1 MKDWGDFVMKRSEY
15 MKQMKKRNTKKWLL
29 LTLIALISMVV
40 FSLVSLRIYAQIAGA
55 PPLTVP
61 KASVFLDSEGNQ
73 IGDHFTKE
81 RRYWMELDELSPYII
96 DATIAVE
103 DKDFYKHNGF
113 DYSRIAGAII
123 ADIKAG
129 AKVQGAS
136 TLTQQYARNLYLSH
150 EKTWTR
156 KINEALYAYRIELF
170 YDKDEIIEGYLNTVY
185 YGHGMYGV
193 EAASRYYFGKSA
205 SDLTLAE
212 AAMLAGVPKG
222 PSIYSPIANI
232 EKATDRQQ
240 LILKLM
246 TDQGKITAEAK
257 DAATTEQLVYK
268 NEDWKTNNVVAPYFL
283 DTVWAEAEDILAD
296 KNYSISEGGWTIQ
309 TTLNVAHQ
317 NAAEK
322 VVQENM
328 PDSDLQVGFVSMEPH
343 TGYVTALIGGRDY
356 SASSFNRVTSGKRQP
371 GSILKTML
379 YAAALEN
386 GYSPLTFMD
395 VSETTFTYDRGKGS
409 YKPQNVNGKFAE
421 QELPLAQALAISDNI
436 YAVKTL
442 QDIGYGKFN
451 KSLKKFGLPTSD
463 KEEPS
468 LALGTTESTLLQLTG
483 AYNKVASDGK
493 GVKPTTIL
501 SIKNANGDVVY
512 KAPKKAKSDDQVL
525 TEQQAAVLTH
535 MLAGIFDP
543 VYNDYSPAT
552 GTGLRSKM
560 THNYAAKTGTTN
572 SDQWM
577 IGYSTK
583 LTAGVWNGYDQG
595 KTLSVSADMAASKQ
609 IWIDFMEAAHAGL
622 ENEEF
627 KIPNGV
633 KAVNID
639 INTGKL
645 ANNSCTDAQ
654 RTMYLLEDQVP
665 TEECT
670 SSWFD
675 PNWLNPDNWFEETP
689 EEEESGAW
697 DWLLNW
703 FREDQMSF

>member
-1 MKDWGDFVMKRSEY
+1 M
-15 MKQMKKRNTKKWLL
+15 L
-29 LTLIALISMVV
+29 LTTIALVSMVV
-40 FSLVSLRIYAQIAGA
+40 FSLISLRIYAQIAGA

-73 IGDHFTKE
+73 IGDHFTEE
-81 RRYWMELDELSPYII
+81 RRYWVELEDLSPYII

-113 DYSRIAGAII
+113 DYSRIAGAIL

-129 AKVQGAS
+129 SKVQGAS

-156 KINEALYAYRIELF
+156 KINEALYAYRIEVF

-185 YGHGMYGV
+185 YGHGMYGI
-193 EAASRYYFGKSA
+193 EAASRYFFGKSA

-222 PSIYSPIANI
+222 PSIYSPLNNF
-232 EKATDRQQ
+232 EKATGRQQ
-240 LILKLM
+240 LILSLM
-246 TDQGKITAEAK
+246 EDQGKITAEAK
-257 DAATTEQLVYK
+257 NAAIVEQLVYK
-268 NEDWKTNNVVAPYFL
+268 NEEWKTNNVLAPYFL
-283 DTVWAEAEDILAD
+283 DAVWAEAEDVLAS

-317 NAAEK
+317 QAAEK
-322 VVQENM
+322 VVQKNM
-328 PDSDLQVGFVSMEPH
+328 PDSDLQVAFVSMEPH

-356 SASSFNRVTSGKRQP
+356 STSSFNRVTSGKRQP
-371 GSILKTML
+371 GSILKTIL
-379 YAAALEN
+379 YAAAIEN
-386 GYSPLTFMD
+386 GYSPLTFKD
-395 VSETTFTYDRGKGS
+395 VSETTFTYDRGKAS

-421 QELPLAQALAISDNI
+421 EELPLAQALAISDNI

-442 QDIGYGKFN
+442 QDIGYSKFN
-451 KSLKKFGLPTSD
+451 KTLTKFSLPTSD
-463 KEEPS
+463 KEEPA
-468 LALGTTESTLLQLTG
+468 LALGTTESTLYDLTS
-483 AYNKVASDGK
+483 AYNKIASYGK

-501 SIKNANGDVVY
+501 SIKNAKGDVIY
-512 KAPKKAKSDDQVL
+512 EAPKKADAHAEVL

-535 MLAGIFDP
+535 MLTGIFDP

-560 THNYAAKTGTTN
+560 THTYAAKTGTTN

-577 IGYSTK
+577 IGYSPK

-595 KTLSVSADMAASKQ
+595 KTLSVKADMAASKQ
-609 IWIDFMEAAHAGL
+609 IWIDFMEAVHAGL
-622 ENEEF
+622 ENESF
-627 KIPNGV
+627 KVPNGV
-633 KAVNID
+633 KAVTID
-639 INTGKL
+639 IVSGKL
-645 ANNSCTDAQ
+645 ANNSCPNAQ
-654 RTMYLLEDQVP
+654 KTMYLLEEQVP

-670 SSWFD
+670 TPWFEGD
-675 PNWLNPDNWFEETP
+675 WLNPDSWFDNEKKEKDQEERENNGP
-689 EEEESGAW
+689 W

-703 FREDQMSF
+703 FNEGEAKY